1 MKAETLH
8 NKLIIKLKSENTFN
22 LFEFNSKINTSY
34 IRILYSFK
42 NKCFCFS
49 FSVHISAEYHER
61 LSKIDKLK
69 NRYEILTIVM
79 LPPEEEEKTQ
89 AYYVIKVILIYSCD
103 RMKYFFVSSL
113 LTTIFSF
120 CHEIKNF
127 IAS

>member
-1 MKAETLH
+1 MR
-8 NKLIIKLKSENTFN
+8 TFN

-79 LPPEEEEKTQ
+79 LPPEGEEEKTQ